1 MKKLMKYNRIY
12 YVPGMITLLFAP
24 LIFLVRTTHYL
35 NERKEYCIPIFYLE
49 KEDYNHLL
57 MNSMLAKRNYYLIEL
72 NNNKDDS
79 LKFLF
84 IEKYARAIELSHDTI
99 NGIKLVFGDNLK
111 YKSIIQAFNICIK
124 SKITNY
130 LPCQDTLFIYYQKR
144 RKFDNINANF
154 PMFDH
159 EKYGFY
165 DEILCVD
172 KPYHKPYH
180 KPNLIERIK
189 KEKTKIILG
198 IPFLLVYILLVFLS
212 IKRLKK
218 INNGG

>member
-1 MKKLMKYNRIY
+1 MKYNRIY

-24 LIFLVRTTHYL
+24 LIFLARTKQYL
-35 NERKEYCIPIFYLE
+35 NERKEYCIPIYYLE
-49 KEDYNHLL
+49 KEDYNNKFL
-57 MNSMLAKRNYYLIEL
+57 NPILAKRNYYLIEL

-84 IEKYARAIELSHDTI
+84 IENYAREIELSHDTI

-111 YKSIIQAFNICIK
+111 YKALIQAFNICIK

-130 LPCQDTLFIYYQKR
+130 LPCQDTLFMYYQKR
-144 RKFDNINANF
+144 SKFDNINANF
-154 PMFDH
+154 PMFDW
-159 EKYGFY
+159 EKYGFS
-165 DEILCVD
+165 DEIICYD
-172 KPYHKPYH
+172 FSSHKHYH

-198 IPFLLVYILLVFLS
+198 IPFLLVYILLVYLS
-212 IKRLKK
+212 IKRLIKK
-218 INNGG
+218 NNGG